1 MREIQLDF
9 EGFKHWF
16 CYQIEMYNEE
26 WRANGGDAKNHF
38 PFTILLVLDKLGM
51 HYNKEIDEEFG
62 ITNVQLKING
72 RWETV
77 FNYTPLDA
85 SLWSQVKPHTP
96 IMVCDN
102 VGDDWMLEKFA
113 CFIDGEVY
121 TFDRDIDGDRFLT
134 PWRYA
139 KHEVDSNGD

>member
-1 MREIQLDF
+1 MREVQLDL

-16 CYQIEMYNEE
+16 CYQIEKCNEDY
-26 WRANGGDAKNHF
+26 RAKGGEVID
-38 PFTILLVLDKLGM
+38 PFLYGIFLTLDKLGM
-51 HYNKEIDEEFG
+51 YYNKETDDKLG
-62 ITNVQLKING
+62 ITNIQLKING

-77 FNYTPLDA
+77 FNYTPLDE
-85 SLWSQVKPHTP
+85 SLWSQVEPHTP
-96 IMVCDN
+96 IMVRDN

-121 TFDRDIDGDRFLT
+121 TFDMDMDGDRFLT

>member
-26 WRANGGDAKNHF
+26 WRTNGGDAKNHF
-38 PFTILLVLDKLGM
+38 PFTIMLVLDKLGM

-77 FNYTPLDA
+77 FNYTPLDT

-96 IMVCDN
+96 IMVRDN

>member
-1 MREIQLDF
+1 MREVQLDL

-16 CYQIEMYNEE
+16 CYQIEKCNEDY
-26 WRANGGDAKNHF
+26 RAKGGEVID
-38 PFTILLVLDKLGM
+38 PFLYGIFLTLDKLGM
-51 HYNKEIDEEFG
+51 YYNKETDDKLG
-62 ITNVQLKING
+62 ITNIQLKING

-77 FNYTPLDA
+77 FNYTPLDE
-85 SLWSQVKPHTP
+85 SLWSQVEPHTP
-96 IMVCDN
+96 IMVRDN

-121 TFDRDIDGDRFLT
+121 TFDMDMDGDRFLT

-139 KHEVDSNGD
+139 ELKEVFNGD